1 MSVAFIQAVPP
12 PSAPT
17 MSRTAVLLAAACLL
31 LLPGA
36 LAGRELKTL
45 SPLLTKVSL
54 KRCPR
59 LSCSSP
65 FGWTSLKNCSWSM
78 PEEICCGEREREREG
93 ERERERGREGAR
105 PAHAAALH

>member
-1 MSVAFIQAVPP
+1 MSVACRQAVPP

-45 SPLLTKVSL
+45 DPLLTKVSL

-65 FGWTSLKNCSWSM
+65 FGWTSLKDCSWSM
-78 PEEICCGEREREREG
+78 PEEICCGERQRK
-93 ERERERGREGAR
+93 RGAEGAR
-105 PAHAAALH
+105 PAHAAAPH